1 MKQTRLSM
9 LYLGLLLFI
18 FGFIV
23 LHAPFTVVISTL
35 EPAMGDLAKSW
46 KEMLMVVAGMCAIG
60 LIIKHRAWKT
70 FLHDK
75 LLWIIAGYMLLHIT
89 TIALLPQGT
98 ASTMAGLAI
107 DLRYIA
113 FFVLVYVALQLYP
126 ATRSL
131 FVRVGTIG
139 AAIVAG
145 FGALQL
151 FLPKD
156 ILSHIGYGKDTIVPY
171 MTVDRNHD
179 FIRINSTLRGP
190 NPLGAYIAM
199 VLSIV
204 VSFVLLQ
211 YKRLS
216 SRSPRWLVGVFTL
229 CLLVTLWV
237 SYSRSALLAA
247 VFGLAVIALCL
258 WGKKVRAVKPM
269 WWLLSGS
276 VVLALAFG
284 GYMIGKDSSFVS
296 NVILHEDPAEGNDSG
311 SNDGH
316 VESLQHGIQ
325 AMIAQPF
332 GAGVGSTGTASYH
345 GDSPLII
352 ENQYLFIAHEIGWL
366 GIILFLIIFIEVMR
380 RLWLRRKDWLALGV
394 FASGVGLGLIG
405 ILQPVWVDDTVSLI
419 WWGLAAV
426 AIASKEAYVRST
438 TK

>member
-23 LHAPFTVVISTL
+23 LHAPFTVVVSTL
-35 EPAMGDLAKSW
+35 EPAAGDIAKSW
-46 KEMLMVVAGMCAIG
+46 KEILMVIAGLCAIG
-60 LIIKHRAWKT
+60 LIVKRRAWKP
-70 FLHDK
+70 LLQEK
-75 LLWIIAGYMLLHIT
+75 LLWVIAGYVVLHIA
-89 TIALLPQGT
+89 TIALLPRGV
-98 ASTMAGLAI
+98 ASTLAGLAI

-113 FFVLVYVALQLYP
+113 FFTLVYIALALYP
-126 ATRSL
+126 VVRPL
-131 FVRVGTIG
+131 FVRIGAIG
-139 AAIVAG
+139 AALVAG
-145 FGALQL
+145 FGTLQL
-151 FLPKD
+151 LLPKD
-156 ILSHIGYGKDTIVPY
+156 ILTHIGYGKDTIAPY

-190 NPLGAYIAM
+190 NPLGAYVATI
-199 VLSIV
+199 LSLV

-216 SRSPRWLVGVFTL
+216 NRSSRWLVGALVF

-247 VFGLAVIALCL
+247 VFGLAVIAVCL
-258 WGKKVRAVKPM
+258 WGNKAKLVKPI
-269 WWLLSGS
+269 WWFATGC

-296 NVILHEDPAEGNDSG
+296 NIILHEDPAEGNDSG

-316 VESLQHGIQ
+316 VESLHHGVR

-366 GIILFLIIFIEVMR
+366 GILLFLIIFIEVMR

-419 WWGLAAV
+419 WWGLAAI
-426 AIASKEAYVRST
+426 AIASKEGYVRS
-438 TK
+438 KIK

>member
-1 MKQTRLSM
+1 M

-35 EPAMGDLAKSW
+35 APAASDIAKSW
-46 KEMLMVVAGMCAIG
+46 KEILMAIAGLCAVG
-60 LIIKHRAWKT
+60 LIVKHRAWKP
-70 FLHDK
+70 LVQDK
-75 LLWIIAGYMLLHIT
+75 LLWVIAGYVVLHIVT
-89 TIALLPQGT
+89 VALMPRGIT
-98 ASTMAGLAI
+98 STLAGLAI

-113 FFVLVYVALQLYP
+113 FFTLVYIALVLYP
-126 ATRSL
+126 VVRSL
-131 FVRVGTIG
+131 FVRIGAIG
-139 AAIVAG
+139 AALVAG
-145 FGALQL
+145 FGTLQL

-156 ILSHIGYGKDTIVPY
+156 ILSHIGYGKDTIAPY

-190 NPLGAYIAM
+190 NPLGAYVAT
-199 VLSIV
+199 VVSIV
-204 VSFVLLQ
+204 TSFVLLQ

-216 SRSPRWLVGVFTL
+216 SRSSRWLVGVLIF
-229 CLLVTLWV
+229 CLLVTLWI

-247 VFGLAVIALCL
+247 IFGIAVVALYV
-258 WGKKVRAVKPM
+258 WGGKLKAVKPM
-269 WWLLSGS
+269 WWLLSGC
-276 VVLALAFG
+276 VVVALAFG
-284 GYMIGKDSSFVS
+284 SYMVGKDSSFVS

-316 VESLQHGIQ
+316 VESLQHGIR

-352 ENQYLFIAHEIGWL
+352 ENQYLFIAHEVGWL
-366 GIILFLIIFIEVMR
+366 GILLFLIIFIEVMR

-426 AIASKEAYVRST
+426 AIASKEVYVRF
-438 TK
+438 KAK